1 MKSSRT
7 RAALLALLCGTT
19 VANADI
25 LMLKNGNKVEGNIL
39 EQNEKGVR
47 MKYKLTPKIMDEKIF
62 TMAEITQ
69 IIKQRPEEVE
79 VIELRKVLPTVDL
92 MKADQY
98 EQVVQDRLRP
108 FVNKYAG
115 TPEAKE
121 VDGIIAKLQEEK
133 TMVSNGQVKLEGKWL
148 SVKESKA
155 ESFNVEAFR
164 IISAMREKAS
174 KQDYPGALREFD
186 RLMTPRPAYIGST
199 YFVQAIPEAI
209 EIINKWIAV
218 LDKMSSDQP
227 QLAQARKDGLTKLQE
242 PELSKTKAAIADEFS
257 KWRAV
262 SEAEKRQKI
271 RWTAPYKYEAQTIQY
286 AQKDAVGEVTRL
298 QGYDLEALKAQN
310 DVFTACYRKI
320 GEGDYTSGAAAFE
333 RVGTLNLPMEFRE
346 VSVDLRQR
354 MMKLYGQLVKAN
366 ATGASATSG
375 SSAIGGTTT
384 AGVDSRVAQ
393 ILAEA
398 GASPAAASSGQ
409 PAAAGAMAPAAR
421 PAVAPAAVVAPAQVA
436 PAPVVRPAVAQA
448 PQQAY
453 VAPAPVAMPPPAPVE
468 EESSLQLYIII
479 GMALVIVGLAVAFLK
494 QKKKAD

>member
-1 MKSSRT
+1 
-7 RAALLALLCGTT
+7 
-19 VANADI
+19 
-25 LMLKNGNKVEGNIL
+25 
-39 EQNEKGVR
+39 
-47 MKYKLTPKIMDEKIF
+47 
-62 TMAEITQ
+62 
-69 IIKQRPEEVE
+69 
-79 VIELRKVLPTVDL
+79 
-92 MKADQY
+92 
-98 EQVVQDRLRP
+98 
-108 FVNKYAG
+108 
-115 TPEAKE
+115 AKE
-121 VDGIIAKLQEEK
+121 VDGSIAKLQAEK

-148 SVKESKA
+148 TVKESKA

-164 IISAMREKAS
+164 IISAMREKAA

-186 RLMTPRPAYIGST
+186 RLITPRPAYMGST

-242 PELSKTKAAIADEFS
+242 PELSKTKAAIADEYS
-257 KWRAV
+257 KWRAM

-298 QGYDLEALKAQN
+298 QGYNLEALKAQN

-320 GEGDYTSGAAAFE
+320 GEGDYTAGAAAFE
-333 RVGTLNLPMEFRE
+333 RVSALNLPMEFRE

-375 SSAIGGTTT
+375 SSAIGGTNTT
-384 AGVDSRVAQ
+384 GVDSRVAQ

-398 GASPAAASSGQ
+398 GAGPAAATASSGQ
-409 PAAAGAMAPAAR
+409 PAAGTMAPAAR
-421 PAVAPAAVVAPAQVA
+421 PATAPAPAPAAVVAPAQAAPAPVARPAVA
-436 PAPVVRPAVAQA
+436 PAP
-448 PQQAY
+448 QQTY

-494 QKKKAD
+494 QKKKAE